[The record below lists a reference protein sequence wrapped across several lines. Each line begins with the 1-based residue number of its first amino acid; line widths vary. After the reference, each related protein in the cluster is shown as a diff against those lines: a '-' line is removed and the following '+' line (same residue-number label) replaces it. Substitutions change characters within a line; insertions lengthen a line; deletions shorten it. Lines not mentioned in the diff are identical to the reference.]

1 MGAFS
6 IELRRRGGKTI
17 NDIYGVQ
24 SKPAIGEWFECQVD
38 NKTVTARVVAIRHHP
53 RTGFETILAQ
63 EVEPRAGGSQP
74 L

>member
-17 NDIYGVQ
+17 NSIF
-24 SKPAIGEWFECQVD
+24 SLENKPAVGEWFECSLGGKVV
-38 NKTVTARVVAIRHHP
+38 KARVVAIRHHP
-53 RTGFETILAQ
+53 RSGLETIIAQ
-63 EVEPRAGGSQP
+63 EVELGGSRP